1 MGSVCLDNR
10 VRQPMSALLSHLH
23 SQPLPGRCALVG
35 MIVAGVPGAIA
46 GLVVGLN
53 VNPRTAWA
61 AMFELGIPATIAGGL
76 VGLLVG
82 GVVTLVNVFRHH
94 GAA

>member
-1 MGSVCLDNR
+1 
-10 VRQPMSALLSHLH
+10 MSTILSYLR

-35 MIVAGVPGAIA
+35 MIVVGVCGAIV

-53 VNPRTAWA
+53 VYAQTAWA
-61 AMFELGIPATIAGGL
+61 AMFEIGVPATIAGGL

-82 GVVTLVNVFRHH
+82 CIISIADRFRDHRA
-94 GAA
+94 G